1 MMLLGM
7 TLWLPLN
14 QALEPRGDGV
24 RGLLTL
30 FFGCQSV
37 DPDLDP
43 TCPRDQ
49 DDLMLCFNLKDLD
62 PE

>member
-1 MMLLGM
+1 MLLGM
-7 TLWLPLN
+7 TLWPPLE
-14 QALEPRGDGV
+14 QTLEPRGDGE
-24 RGLLTL
+24 RGLLTIFL
-30 FFGCQSV
+30 GSQSV

-49 DDLMLCFNLKDLD
+49 DDLVFCSNLKDLD